1 MARIDGTT
9 LTFMPLR
16 RSPASI
22 RAAVAVLSAMLFTA
36 VAAPGPAAASPC
48 TLGGDLAAARDRP
61 PSPCSHFALGNGAR
75 TLGPIAAGPGD
86 GVTVAVAQGASQ
98 FVERVAGGGGVS
110 RIPLPG
116 AVATVYGLARA
127 RDGSHWFTAG
137 AFVGR
142 LSTSGALRLLS
153 LPRSLRA
160 DGPVTGAADGRLWF
174 ADRRHRRIGRIGAG
188 GRALGFGIPGW
199 PMGIARGP
207 DRTTVWLTMRRWN

>member
-116 AVATVYGLARA
+116 AVATVYGLDRDAQIRAEIVALPPASLSDATATART
-127 RDGSHWFTAG
+127 GSRR
-137 AFVGR
+137 GR
-142 LSTSGALRLLS
+142 SWA
-153 LPRSLRA
+153 
-160 DGPVTGAADGRLWF
+160 V
-174 ADRRHRRIGRIGAG
+174 
-188 GRALGFGIPGW
+188 
-199 PMGIARGP
+199 
-207 DRTTVWLTMRRWN
+207 